1 MAKDMANVKKYPIP
15 YRSILAEKIEPG
27 QTLIVQGKTF
37 ESAERF
43 SINFHKD
50 SADFSGVDIPL
61 HLSIRFDEGKLG
73 CKIATTKERA
83 AIVLNSLAAGEW
95 GKEERKSIPFKKG
108 AAFDIRIRAHDDRF
122 VIFCDHKEFKEFEY
136 RLPLTYITHMSI
148 DGDLDLANVHWGG
161 KYY

>member
-1 MAKDMANVKKYPIP
+1 MAKDMASVKKYPIP

-61 HLSIRFDEGKLG
+61 HLSIRFDEGK
-73 CKIATTKERA
+73 
-83 AIVLNSLAAGEW
+83 IVLNSLAAGEW

-122 VIFCDHKEFKEFEY
+122 IIFCDHKEFKEFEY